1 TLAVVATR
9 DLREFDL
16 GRYYDNDVMNY
27 IPSGEGELFVRDITT
42 TATCNR
48 CHDPLGEHGG
58 RYQDVQVCQQCHNPG
73 LVNDENGLSY
83 TLSAVTHRVH
93 SSNEPETGE
102 IHYPVL
108 PDDQWWDCEVCH
120 TGGTPTA
127 DYPIVTNPNPAPTCD
142 GRGGGMTTVSWMADD
157 PALVRI
163 GSAEGKIFASSGG
176 SGSQE
181 TGNWVT
187 DGMSFVLVDTDTGT
201 MMDST
206 EAMLSVFGCAGNA
219 PGAFAGEAGAVHT
232 HWLTR
237 PSRVACAGCH
247 VDVDFEGGTNHP
259 AQSDD
264 DGCGLCHAPT
274 GDEFDLSVQGAHT
287 IPYKSTAL
295 AGVLVTIKEVRGGM
309 AGQSPTVVFS
319 LTDRDGRLDPA
330 ALNRLRFSLS
340 GPNADFD
347 FYEQEDA
354 LGKMVPF
361 GNDWAFTFATRVP
374 GNATGSWTIGVEG
387 RISGVELTEDLSIN
401 DQMQNVT
408 MPFSVDGSAV
418 AARRDIVDDSTCE
431 GCHSNL
437 SLHGENRHDA
447 DAYCQTCHMPGAT
460 DEAVRLEGND
470 ESIHFKY
477 MVHKIHMGAELE
489 NGYVVYGY
497 RSSIHDYSDVHYPGD
512 LRNCEGCHNEG
523 TYNLPIAEGALPT
536 FSPNTV
542 INPMLPETAA
552 CLSCHDSDVA
562 AIHADSNTGSL
573 GEACSVCHG
582 EGKTYSVERV
592 HAR

>member
-1 TLAVVATR
+1 PMV
-9 DLREFDL
+9 
-16 GRYYDNDVMNY
+16 
-27 IPSGEGELFVRDITT
+27 I
-42 TATCNR
+42 
-48 CHDPLGEHGG
+48 
-58 RYQDVQVCQQCHNPG
+58 
-73 LVNDENGLSY
+73 
-83 TLSAVTHRVH
+83 
-93 SSNEPETGE
+93 
-102 IHYPVL
+102 
-108 PDDQWWDCEVCH
+108 
-120 TGGTPTA
+120 
-127 DYPIVTNPNPAPTCD
+127 
-142 GRGGGMTTVSWMADD
+142 
-157 PALVRI
+157 
-163 GSAEGKIFASSGG
+163 
-176 SGSQE
+176 
-181 TGNWVT
+181 
-187 DGMSFVLVDTDTGT
+187 
-201 MMDST
+201 
-206 EAMLSVFGCAGNA
+206 
-219 PGAFAGEAGAVHT
+219 
-232 HWLTR
+232 
-237 PSRVACAGCH
+237 
-247 VDVDFEGGTNHP
+247 
-259 AQSDD
+259 
-264 DGCGLCHAPT
+264 
-274 GDEFDLSVQGAHT
+274 
-287 IPYKSTAL
+287 
-295 AGVLVTIKEVRGGM
+295 
-309 AGQSPTVVFS
+309 FS